1 MPPNLQSDEYYQIL
15 GCPRNA
21 SDDELKKAYRKL
33 AVKVGQCISTSLG
46 FAICCTLSHP
56 RLVVVVILFQ
66 WHPDKNPDSE
76 EATKNFQKISEA
88 YATLSDPKKRKI
100 YDQYGKDGVDH
111 ADQMGENGAS
121 HFPGAGGPGMNFSRG
136 GPGGGMHMSQEEAD
150 LLFSHIFG
158 GADPFGSSFGGGR
171 RQRGGTPNI
180 SFNMGGGPSGGMD
193 PFMMFGG
200 GMPGGSM
207 GGMPGGSMGGFP
219 GGSASSPFASQ
230 RPARKRYDAI
240 PNGTI
245 VSLKGL
251 VSKPERNGDRGEIIG
266 YDPQSGR
273 YTIMLEDG
281 DEQLRVKPSNLL
293 QHVHVVLQGIESQP
307 DLNGRKGTVIS
318 WNGHKE
324 RYSIYIMDL
333 SKVVS
338 LKPANVVLENGTV
351 GHIIGLLSKPELNG
365 RLGTIKS
372 WNRESG
378 RYDVQLSADQVLRLK
393 LENVIV

>member
-1 MPPNLQSDEYYQIL
+1 MPPNLQSDDYYQIL

-21 SDDELKKAYRKL
+21 SEDELKKAYRKL
-33 AVKVGQCISTSLG
+33 AVK
-46 FAICCTLSHP
+46 
-56 RLVVVVILFQ
+56 
-66 WHPDKNPDSE
+66 WHPDKNPDNE

-88 YATLSDPKKRKI
+88 YATLSDDKKRKI

-111 ADQMGENGAS
+111 ADQMPENAS
-121 HFPGAGGPGMNFSRG
+121 PHFRNSGGGPGVHFSRG
-136 GPGGGMHMSQEEAD
+136 GPGGGVQMSPEEAD

-158 GADPFGSSFGGGR
+158 GADPFGSSFGGR
-171 RQRGGTPNI
+171 RQRGGAPNI
-180 SFNMGGGPSGGMD
+180 SLNMGGGPGGSAMGMD

-207 GGMPGGSMGGFP
+207 GGFPGGPGGSPF
-219 GGSASSPFASQ
+219 GSVQ
-230 RPARKRYDAI
+230 RPAPKRYDAI

-251 VSKPERNGDRGEIIG
+251 VSKPERNGDRGEIIS

-273 YTIMLEDG
+273 YTVLLEDS

-307 DLNGRKGTVIS
+307 NLNGRKGTVIA
-318 WNGHKE
+318 WNSHKE

-338 LKPANVVLENGTV
+338 LKPGNVVLENGTV
-351 GHIIGLLSKPELNG
+351 GHIMGLVSKPELNG

-378 RYDVQLSADQVLRLK
+378 RYDVQISADQVVRLK
-393 LENVIV
+393 LENVVV